1 MSERRIIEDVLIDDL
16 LLTSFILVTSD
27 LEIPHCDGKHLSQ
40 GFIVGQNLSRLLS
53 RNLSALVGKPKL
65 AKRKPVFTD

>member
-27 LEIPHCDGKHLSQ
+27 LKRPHCDGKRLSQ
-40 GFIVGQNLSRLLS
+40 GFIVGQNMSRLFS